1 MRKSG
6 KQILLM
12 ILAIVL
18 ILQPSWKVMAEE
30 ALTDTVSETEMTEE
44 EKQAAEKKEKQ
55 ESYEVVP
62 DTNTFEKWPQGPN
75 VYGAS
80 AVVMDMDSKAVLYG
94 KKIDERH
101 YPASITKLLTTLVA
115 LENGELTDAITF
127 SEDSVSFLEYGDAS
141 IGMTP
146 GEILTLDE
154 ALYGILL
161 ASANEVSYAVAENI
175 GQKMGGGYSAFIQEM
190 NERAVE
196 LGCTGSHWVNA
207 NGLHDEE
214 HYTTAHDMA
223 LIASEVYKQEEF
235 QNVMGTL
242 SYTIPPTNLM
252 NEERIVYQNHKML
265 WPENYYYY
273 AYCTGG
279 KTGYTDQAKT
289 TLVTMA
295 DNGTMRL
302 AAVVLYDYGVAAYD
316 DTRAALDYAFEN
328 FNRISL
334 NNQISTTGSEE
345 IEFFSEE
352 AYVTVPNGVTFSEL
366 EQEITLLDEE
376 TREGIAAYTYHG
388 QNVGSAGVILT
399 KKYIESQKE
408 ENKNIKIAQKEKK
421 EDTSKKTKSS
431 SIARIAV
438 SVGIA
443 VVVLCIV
450 WILIVKYRQVKR
462 RKKRHRRNKY
472 RKH

>member
-18 ILQPSWKVMAEE
+18 ILQPSWKVVAED
-30 ALTDTVSETEMTEE
+30 ALTDTLSQTEMTEE
-44 EKQAAEKKEKQ
+44 EKQAAEEKEKQ

-62 DTNTFEKWPQGPN
+62 DTNAFEKWPQGPN

-80 AVVMDMDSKAVLYG
+80 VIVMDMDSKAILYG

-115 LENGELTDAITF
+115 LENGELSDTITF
-127 SEDSVSFLEYGDAS
+127 SEESVSFLEYGDAS

-154 ALYGILL
+154 ALYGVLL

-242 SYTIPPTNLM
+242 SYTISPTNLM

-302 AAVVLYDYGVAAYD
+302 AAVVLYDYGATAYD
-316 DTRAALDYAFEN
+316 DTRAVMDYAFEN

-334 NNQISTTGSEE
+334 NNQISTAGSEE
-345 IEFFSEE
+345 IESFSGE

-376 TREGIAAYTYHG
+376 TREGIAAYMYHG
-388 QNVGSAGVILT
+388 QNVGSASVILT
-399 KKYIESQKE
+399 KKYVESQKE
-408 ENKNIKIAQKEKK
+408 ENKNIKIAQKEEK
-421 EDTSKKTKSS
+421 ENTSKKTKSS
-431 SIARIAV
+431 SIARVAV

-450 WILIVKYRQVKR
+450 WILIVKYRQLKR

>member
-18 ILQPSWKVMAEE
+18 ILQPSWKVVAED
-30 ALTDTVSETEMTEE
+30 ALTDTLSQTEMTEE
-44 EKQAAEKKEKQ
+44 EKQAAEEKEKQ

-62 DTNTFEKWPQGPN
+62 DTNAFEKWPQGPN

-80 AVVMDMDSKAVLYG
+80 VIVMDMDSKAILYG

-115 LENGELTDAITF
+115 LENGELSDTITF
-127 SEDSVSFLEYGDAS
+127 SEESVSFLEYGDAS

-154 ALYGILL
+154 ALYGVLL

-345 IEFFSEE
+345 IESFSEE

-388 QNVGSAGVILT
+388 QNVGSASVILT
-399 KKYIESQKE
+399 KKYVESQKE
-408 ENKNIKIAQKEKK
+408 ENKNIKIAQKEEK
-421 EDTSKKTKSS
+421 ENTSKKTKSS
-431 SIARIAV
+431 SIARVAV

-450 WILIVKYRQVKR
+450 WILIVKYRQLKR